1 MIVYLESLYGAAE
14 GNLERA
20 RVEVERVLNFR
31 GTITRVIAKGDQIQ
45 VDFKVNPD
53 WDLPLGQKM
62 TYLAEWLPV
71 KIRHFK
77 VVKCRLIEKG
87 G

>member
-1 MIVYLESLYGAAE
+1 MIVYLESLYGENDLDRAE
-14 GNLERA
+14 AEFEKALG
-20 RVEVERVLNFR
+20 FR
-31 GTITRVIAKGDQIQ
+31 GTITKVRHKGNQIQ
-45 VDFKVNPD
+45 VDFKVNPA

-71 KIRHFK
+71 RVRHFK

-87 G
+87 E